1 MAHLVWILR
10 RNVSR
15 WLAHVNLLLE
25 VTVQEC
31 CIDVNLFQ
39 LQVQNGG
46 DCADCSQRF
55 GARYWRKSLLVIDS
69 SSLRKTL
76 CAETRF
82 IALVGFHAHHPFAA
96 DRLAS
101 WRKISQFPRAVLFMR
116 RHLLIERALPL
127 AAFGPAIASA

>member
-25 VTVQEC
+25 VTMQEC
-31 CIDVNLFQ
+31 CIDVDLLQ

-55 GARYWRKSLLVIDS
+55 GARYGCKCLLVIDS

-76 CAETRF
+76 RAETRF
-82 IALVGFHAHHPFAA
+82 IARVGFHAHYPFAA
-96 DRLAS
+96 DRLAP
-101 WRKISQFPRAVLFMR
+101 WRKISQFPGAVLFVR
-116 RHLLIERALPL
+116 RHLLVERSLP
-127 AAFGPAIASA
+127 FGSIRPCHS